1 MFNLLQVA
9 ASIHTVAIDD
19 GIQMPPREVMVA
31 RRAADALAASLVNAK
46 EALQEVDDRLFQ
58 LITIDASGINCGKI
72 EVDTEEGFCFMTVV
86 EKVSE
91 DTGLPII
98 L

>member
-9 ASIHTVAIDD
+9 ASVHTTAMDSD
-19 GIQMPPREVMVA
+19 IQMPPREVM
-31 RRAADALAASLVNAK
+31 AAQRKAAALAASLVNAK
-46 EALQEVDDRLFQ
+46 EALQEADDRLFQ
-58 LITIDASGINCGKI
+58 LITIDASGINCSKI
-72 EVDTEEGFCFMTVV
+72 EADTEDGICFMLSV

-91 DTGLPII
+91 DTDLPII